1 MLVKHALPTA
11 IAAALWLCPAPAH
24 AADHIVLESRRDGAM
39 PSSRIHDDRLFVSE
53 GGALFLEATLQAKL
67 QARSTAPRGIAEPR
81 WWMRIG
87 DSRGLPSL
95 PPGIPPRPLASP
107 WQTPLSGD
115 AAVRRSGPGRVDHPQ
130 RMTADIPVEFAL
142 ADIEMDAATTD
153 VVVEV
158 MRDTAVL
165 SQAARRRTAL
175 EIQADDTTVFS
186 GMPALP
192 SAARRPYR
200 VDSEAHL
207 LEQVAELRIAVPA
220 GTRRLRVRG
229 EPGAYIR
236 VLKALTG
243 SPAQVRDAVLAE
255 VGFTARDDETPD
267 DTYRRALSA
276 LPASAAR
283 AHVLRHGFFAPAALS
298 ASGAANS
305 AHRLAQLRPVQAED
319 ETAAWYGDA
328 AELAAQMPAPTALT
342 WLAPGSTLM
351 LPQDPGPETPLYRM
365 SVVHPEGDDARRIEL
380 KIQDDQDDAS
390 ALAFDPAF
398 ATRLSGHRTAE
409 DGLLARQQE
418 VNPTIPVVDASR
430 MHVLLPEGR
439 HIARIDNLDR
449 DRGLWIAIERHRP
462 ASAPIVRLTGTPG
475 LNALADALKRDLLDE
490 AATDGLSV
498 ADDRS
503 TAVAARL
510 IAARRA
516 TFEADR
522 CASVEP
528 PPTPAEADAA
538 LALAERLGD
547 EDPVLTRCALVRSV
561 ATTEAPSP
569 RALSAFR
576 AWTDQQLRPDLLT
589 GLQASHAV
597 RTQNADDWHALADAL
612 RAEVEPAAA
621 DWVDRIAA
629 LAGGDHDAQT
639 DPRALVAPEEA
650 PDAGEQLPPDQS
662 AGSRWLSLSSR
673 LRPALRWAATPDQPL
688 FWQLRQAGDHVLE
701 LRARGGHGIVWVRLD
716 SGTQTRWL
724 ALLSAQTDQTGA
736 ADTPETGPMIRVA
749 LRGGAPGTRLRLSPL
764 DGDILADLS
773 RTSNVVNA
781 ANAGADSIAT
791 STVTGASIVDDREA
805 ELRQVDAGG
814 TRHRTLRLKI
824 SHLSPPSSIATVPT
838 AVEGLL
844 PADDLSP
851 VLTPADG
858 TLPARASYPQDPGQA
873 VLEALWLLRIGS
885 DDAVAAAGWALR
897 TTAATLSPDLQ
908 RLRNRLRAQFRW
920 QPYEQIAASGGQWL
934 RPLADGQLRS
944 PEFVARS
951 ALGGELPAD
960 ALVLSPGRE
969 WQIDGFASNQR
980 VLLGMR
986 LHTAL
991 PGAALP
997 VSVGKQRFVF
1007 RSGQPR
1013 RLDLRADVS
1022 GTLALT
1028 LGETLPAT
1036 YLRVD
1041 VPEGAGLRSLDSEP
1055 YHLSLPGAPLRIH
1068 SERPALLLVTEWDG
1082 SRDAT
1087 RLQWVQAGETELA
1100 AQQLPNAALRFDALT
1115 AVASATAAPPT
1126 HLGAAAGA
1134 QPTSQA
1140 AAQTTDQTSPS
1151 TTVSALT
1158 PGIGHLPDD
1167 FWPRTP
1173 GAYAGVFQRR
1183 DPDDAAT
1190 DGERFVEIGARW
1202 RTRSEDARWRGRL
1215 DVFSRH
1221 HSRGFDVLGAEALLE
1236 WRPQESPWQI
1246 VLAAQSLYQPDDRV
1260 DGQRPASLRLRAEA
1274 AYDVVYDD
1282 RWESTFEAGAIA
1294 HTASINNISRAD
1306 AARLDS
1312 ELQSSYRS
1320 DHPFQPYFGYR
1331 LRWRADW
1338 RDTLSADL
1346 RLTGNTPGDRP
1357 FDNARLALDW
1367 YRVGPRWVHNA
1378 SLDWRRAFVDDDR
1391 SRGFDRVRIGGATS
1405 RYALG
1410 PVHGWRLRLEAA
1422 YDLRDRA
1429 PVASVQFEWFRHNG
1443 RGIAD
1448 LLASEAPLRGV
1459 LEHDLHTPLREETT
1473 R

>member
-11 IAAALWLCPAPAH
+11 IAAALWLCPVPAH
-24 AADHIVLESRRDGAM
+24 AADHIVLAARRDGAM
-39 PSSRIHDDRLFVSE
+39 PSSRIDDDRLFVSE
-53 GGALFLEATLQAKL
+53 GGALFLEAKLQATM

-87 DSRGLPSL
+87 DSPGLPSL
-95 PPGIPPRPLASP
+95 PPDIPPRPLASP
-107 WQTPLSGD
+107 WQAPLSGD
-115 AAVRRSGPGRVDHPQ
+115 AAVRRSRPGRVDHPQ
-130 RMTADIPVEFAL
+130 RMTANVPVEFAL
-142 ADIEMDAATTD
+142 ADTEMDAAATD
-153 VVVEV
+153 LVVEV

-165 SQAARRRTAL
+165 PQAARRRTAL
-175 EIQADDTTVFS
+175 EIQADDITVFS

-200 VDSEAHL
+200 VGGKAHL

-220 GTRRLRVRG
+220 GTHRLRVRG
-229 EPGAYIR
+229 EPGAYVR
-236 VLKALTG
+236 VLTALTG
-243 SPAQVRDAVLAE
+243 SPAQVRDAAQAD
-255 VGFTARDDETPD
+255 VGFAARDDETPD

-276 LPASAAR
+276 LPAAAAR

-298 ASGAANS
+298 ASGDANS
-305 AHRLAQLRPVQAED
+305 AHRIAQLRPVQAED

-328 AELAAQMPAPTALT
+328 AELDTQMPAPTALT
-342 WLAPGSTLM
+342 WLAPGSTLT

-365 SVVHPEGDDARRIEL
+365 TVVHPEGDDARRIEL
-380 KIQDDQDDAS
+380 TIHDDQDDAS

-418 VNPTIPVVDASR
+418 DHPAIPVVDASR
-430 MHVLLPEGR
+430 AHLLLPEGR
-439 HIARIDNLDR
+439 RIVRIDNLDR

-462 ASAPIVRLTGTPG
+462 APAAIMQVPGTPG
-475 LNALADALKRDLLDE
+475 LNALADALKRDLLGE
-490 AATDGLSV
+490 AATDGASV

-503 TAVAARL
+503 AAAAARL

-528 PPTPAEADAA
+528 PPTPSEADAA
-538 LALAERLGD
+538 LALTERLGD
-547 EDPVLTRCALVRSV
+547 EDPVLMRCALVRSV

-576 AWTDQQLRPDLLT
+576 AWTDQQQRPDLLT

-597 RTQNADDWHALADAL
+597 RTQTADDWHALAEAL

-621 DWVDRIAA
+621 EWVDRIAA
-629 LAGGDHDAQT
+629 LAVGDHHAET
-639 DPRALVAPEEA
+639 DPRAVVIPEEG

-662 AGSRWLSLSSR
+662 AGARWLSLSSR
-673 LRPALRWAATPDQPL
+673 LRPALRWAATPDAPL
-688 FWQLRQAGDHVLE
+688 SWSLPQAGDHVLE

-724 ALLSAQTDQTGA
+724 ALLSAQTDETDETGA
-736 ADTPETGPMIRVA
+736 AETGPMIRVA
-749 LRGGAPGTRLRLSPL
+749 LRGGAPGAHLRLSPL

-773 RTSNVVNA
+773 RTPNVMNA
-781 ANAGADSIAT
+781 ANAGADSITT
-791 STVTGASIVDDREA
+791 STVTDATIVDDREA
-805 ELRQVDAGG
+805 ELRQVDAGD
-814 TRHRTLRLKI
+814 TRHRTLRLKT
-824 SHLSPPSSIATVPT
+824 SRLSAPSSISAVPST
-838 AVEGLL
+838 VEGLL

-851 VLTPADG
+851 LLTPADG
-858 TLPARASYPQDPGQA
+858 TLPTHASYPQDPGQA
-873 VLEALWLLRIGS
+873 VLEALWLLRVGS

-897 TTAATLSPDLQ
+897 TTSATLSPDLQ

-934 RPLADGQLRS
+934 RPLADGQLRT

-960 ALVLSPGRE
+960 AIVLTPGRE
-969 WQIDGFASNQR
+969 WQIDGFAPNQR
-980 VLLGMR
+980 VRLGMR

-1013 RLDLRADVS
+1013 RLDFRADAS

-1087 RLQWVQAGETELA
+1087 SLQWVQAGETELA

-1115 AVASATAAPPT
+1115 AVPNATAAPPT

-1140 AAQTTDQTSPS
+1140 TAQVLRSA
-1151 TTVSALT
+1151 TVSALT
-1158 PGIGHLPDD
+1158 PGIGHWPDD
-1167 FWPRTP
+1167 VWPHTP

-1190 DGERFVEIGARW
+1190 DGEHFVEIGARW

-1260 DGQRPASLRLRAEA
+1260 DGQRPASLQLRAEA

-1294 HTASINNISRAD
+1294 QTTSINNVSRAD

-1312 ELQSSYRS
+1312 ELQSTYRS

-1346 RLTGNTPGDRP
+1346 RLTGNAPGDRP
-1357 FDNARLALDW
+1357 LDNARLALDW

-1378 SLDWRRAFVDDDR
+1378 SLDWRRAFVDDNR
-1391 SRGFDRVRIGGATS
+1391 SHSFNRVRIGGATS

-1459 LEHDLHTPLREETT
+1459 LEHDLHTPLRGETT
-1473 R
+1473 Q